1 MSLHLPCPNCGE
13 RPLDEFRYRE
23 ISTVPETI
31 TDPDARDLDNAFMS
45 TNPEGPTAER
55 WFHEYGCR
63 RWFTIRRDTSTD
75 QLL

>member
-1 MSLHLPCPNCGE
+1 MSLRLPCPNCGD
-13 RPLDEFRYRE
+13 RPLEEFRYGE
-23 ISTVPETI
+23 IPTVPDTI

-45 TNPEGPTAER
+45 TNPEGATVER

-63 RWFTIRRDTSTD
+63 RWFVVERDTRTD